1 MAGNRINMPEP
12 RRRAAVRS
20 MVDGLFIWEHI
31 STTDARAKVAQSEAE
46 RLIALAI
53 RGHQRAWNHLSAV
66 VPDSETAER
75 VLALARRARFSLD
88 EEIPTNEERA
98 AQGKYPLSSEARK
111 LKEDRLAGFQRE
123 MLGIIKDQD
132 EALRQASDVLV
143 RHFQLIADFIQPR
156 GEVIDEEIY
165 PTGIEPGGKPGRNQ
179 ILIPPRIYDMPI
191 EELDLTVR
199 AYNCLK
205 RSGITKVGQILSMTE
220 EDLLAVRNFGEKSLN
235 ELKDSLK
242 ERSLLPN
249 AAQLEQFNESNLNGA
264 DGYDALGD
272 DEGDE
277 NDDYDEDGNF

>member
-1 MAGNRINMPEP
+1 MAGNRINMPGP

-53 RGHQRAWNHLSAV
+53 RGHKRAWDHLSAV

-88 EEIPTNEERA
+88 EAIPSNEERA

-132 EALRQASDVLV
+132 EAQRALTAAREAMAIELHA
-143 RHFQLIADFIQPR
+143 RRGILKRLPR
-156 GEVIDEEIY
+156 ETTVKKIFEQFVPRY
-165 PTGIEPGGKPGRNQ
+165 AGRNGGYT
-179 ILIPPRIYDMPI
+179 RITKLGFRRGDSAHI
-191 EELDLTVR
+191 VRLDLV
-199 AYNCLK
+199 
-205 RSGITKVGQILSMTE
+205 
-220 EDLLAVRNFGEKSLN
+220 
-235 ELKDSLK
+235 
-242 ERSLLPN
+242 
-249 AAQLEQFNESNLNGA
+249 
-264 DGYDALGD
+264 
-272 DEGDE
+272 
-277 NDDYDEDGNF
+277 